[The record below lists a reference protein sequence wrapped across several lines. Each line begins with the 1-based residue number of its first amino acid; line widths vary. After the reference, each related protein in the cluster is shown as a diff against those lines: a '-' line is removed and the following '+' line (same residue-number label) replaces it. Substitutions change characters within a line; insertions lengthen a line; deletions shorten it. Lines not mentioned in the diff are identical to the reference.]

1 MGQLLLIVLENDM
14 VMHIITKSV
23 SSISGWRE
31 GSKEPLKLKH
41 IQKVR
46 STPRNSSIFFFPS
59 LKRVFL
65 QCKSHLQYHFTLV
78 LQPSF
83 VSAQQKVGCCFKIG
97 PWNKGLKQQS
107 LVGARVLTIVVRH
120 QSSPWTAV
128 SAQEEQWIVAMSRAA
143 GVIRAG
149 IFQVSF
155 TAKENWSCK
164 YSISSKLKNV
174 S

>member
-1 MGQLLLIVLENDM
+1 MGQLLLIVLENGM

-23 SSISGWRE
+23 SSISGQRE
-31 GSKEPLKLKH
+31 GSKEPLKLKTTSCLC

-46 STPRNSSIFFFPS
+46 STPCNSSIFFFPS
-59 LKRVFL
+59 VKCVFL

-83 VSAQQKVGCCFKIG
+83 VSAQQKVGHCFKIG

-107 LVGARVLTIVVRH
+107 PMGARVLTIVVRH

-128 SAQEEQWIVAMSRAA
+128 SAQEGQWIVAMSRAA
-143 GVIRAG
+143 GVVRAG

-155 TAKENWSCK
+155 TAKK
-164 YSISSKLKNV
+164 IGHV
-174 S
+174 STP